1 MNVSNLQLIW
11 ANKPGC
17 SRAVAELWIGE
28 NDLLFIIFI
37 DDDDKTLKIEV
48 LPSRT
53 ERTAHV
59 IDFTEVE
66 RLIEVA
72 KSELLVLAAPSGEQ
86 RGT

>member
-1 MNVSNLQLIW
+1 VNMSQPHLIW

-28 NDLLFIIFI
+28 SDLWFVIFV

-53 ERTAHV
+53 QRTAHV
-59 IDFTEVE
+59 IDFKEVE
-66 RLIEVA
+66 SLIESA
-72 KSELLVLAAPSGEQ
+72 KRELLVLATSSASTG
-86 RGT
+86 